1 MLGRPNGGEMK
12 GLVLAGGKGSRLRP
26 ITDTQSKQLIPVANK
41 PILFYGLEA
50 LAEAGIREVGMI
62 VGETEQEIR
71 ASVGDGSDWGL
82 EVTYIPQEAPLGLAH
97 AVLTAQDYLGG
108 EEFVM
113 YLGDNLVREGI
124 ARFVRSYQEHRPV
137 AQIFLAKVPD
147 PERFGVAVLEGERV
161 VRLVEKPKEHISDFA
176 LTGVYIFDPS
186 VFEAAASIE
195 PSGRGELEITDA
207 IQYLVDHGY
216 EVRAEMITG
225 WWKDTGKQED
235 LLEANRIVL
244 DDLRGDVHGSVDA
257 SSHLVGEVAVEA
269 GAEVRDSVIRGPAV
283 IGPGARVVRSIL
295 GPYVSVSDDAVVE
308 DSEVADSILMHGC
321 EIREVRPMRESL
333 LGRGVRISKD
343 RSQPAVYRFMLGDSS
358 EVHTP

>member
-1 MLGRPNGGEMK
+1 MK

-50 LAEAGIREVGMI
+50 LAEAGIRDVGII
-62 VGETEQEIR
+62 VGDTEQEIR
-71 ASVGDGSDWGL
+71 AAVGDGSDWGL
-82 EVTYIPQEAPLGLAH
+82 DVAYIPQEAPLGLAH
-97 AVLTAQDYLGG
+97 AVLTAQAHLGD
-108 EEFVM
+108 EPFVM

-124 ARFVRSYQEHRPV
+124 ARFVRTYGEHRPD

-147 PERFGVAVLEGERV
+147 PERFGVAVLDGDRV
-161 VRLVEKPKEHISDFA
+161 VRLVEKPAEHISDFA
-176 LTGVYIFDPS
+176 LSGVYIFNPS
-186 VFEAAASIE
+186 IFEAASAIE

-225 WWKDTGKQED
+225 WWKDTGKQGD

-244 DDLRGDVHGSVDA
+244 DDLRGDVRGTVDEGS
-257 SSHLVGEVAVEA
+257 HIVGEVVIEE
-269 GAEVRDSVIRGPAV
+269 GAEVRESVIRGPSVVGA
-283 IGPGARVVRSIL
+283 GARVTRSIL
-295 GPYVSVSDDAVVE
+295 GPYVSVSGGSVIE
-308 DSEVADSILMHGC
+308 DSEIGDSIVMHAC

-333 LGRGVRISKD
+333 LGRNVRIAKD
-343 RSQPAVYRFMLGDSS
+343 RSQPSVYRFMLGDSS
-358 EVHTP
+358 ELETP

>member
-1 MLGRPNGGEMK
+1 MK

-50 LAEAGIREVGMI
+50 LAEAGVREVGMI
-62 VGETEQEIR
+62 VGDTEEEIR
-71 ASVGDGSDWGL
+71 SAVGDGGRWGL
-82 EVTYIPQEAPLGLAH
+82 EVAYVRQDAPLGLAH
-97 AVLTAQDYLGG
+97 AVLTAQDYLGS
-108 EEFVM
+108 EAFVM

-124 ARFVRSYQEHRPV
+124 ARFVRTYEEHRPG
-137 AQIFLAKVPD
+137 AQIFLAKVAE
-147 PERFGVAVLEGERV
+147 PERFGVAVLEGDRV
-161 VRLVEKPKEHISDFA
+161 VRLVEKPAEHISDLA

-186 VFEAAASIE
+186 IFEAARAIE

-244 DDLRGDVHGSVDA
+244 EDLRGRVQGSVDE
-257 SSHLVGEVAVEA
+257 SSHLVGEVAVEG
-269 GAEVRDSVIRGPAV
+269 GADIRDSVVRGPVV
-283 IGPGARVVRSIL
+283 IGEGTRITRSIL
-295 GPYVSVSDDAVVE
+295 GPYVSISRETVIE
-308 DSEVADSILMHGC
+308 DSEVADSIVMAGC
-321 EIREVRPMRESL
+321 EIREVRPMRESI

-343 RSQPAVYRFMLGDSS
+343 SGRPSVYRFMLGDSS